1 MKLFNAFLSSISLL
15 AVTAESSNVNSL
27 RGQQPSSQS
36 NDYVDDNNGEVT
48 YLAGTNWAVTDLLI
62 NDDLDLEPTLV
73 DSRMLTLH
81 FHEESMTGL
90 ADLTGHGG
98 CNSFHS
104 QYELLFGID
113 FPQAFSVDD
122 RVVSTRRLCEEE
134 IMTQETNFRRVLA
147 QEAIVYQIRADGKE
161 LKLYNVVVDEN
172 RRSNEGDLMAVLRR
186 IPLDVDANSSI
197 PAVCTSDDQCS
208 PTIRSQVSSG
218 PISGV
223 GGCGCYASSEIDSFD
238 ECEGDDVACRTL
250 RCGGDALFCNDM
262 TAFCD
267 IIPGDTMGQCQLG
280 SPPGQSRTIKK
291 VDFSNITHILPI
303 GSDWEATTITVL
315 DTPMPTDDPV
325 TLFIESETSISGYS
339 GCNRF
344 NGALEF
350 LDVPIVNGSPLF
362 QISLTR
368 GRSTRRGCDDARM
381 KLERRFNGILSREL
395 LAYTIGHISDE
406 PYGKQLSLYAVNTDE
421 GGEPSRGELLVEFRR
436 IPPAEDGDFMSTW

>member
-1 MKLFNAFLSSISLL
+1 MKLFNAFFSSISLL
-15 AVTAESSNVNSL
+15 AVTAESSNGHSL

-62 NDDLDLEPTLV
+62 NDDLEPTLV

-134 IMTQETNFRRVLA
+134 IMTQERNFRRVLA
-147 QEAIVYQIRADGKE
+147 QEAIAYQIRADGKE
-161 LKLYNVVVDEN
+161 LKLYNVVVDDN
-172 RRSNEGDLMAVLRR
+172 GRSNEGDLMAVLRR

-208 PTIRSQVSSG
+208 PTIRSQVSSRQF
-218 PISGV
+218 SGV

-238 ECEGDDVACRTL
+238 ECEGEDEACRTL
-250 RCGGDALFCNDM
+250 RCGGDALFCTDM

-267 IIPGDTMGQCQLG
+267 IIPGDTIGQCQLG
-280 SPPGQSRTIKK
+280 APPGQSRTIN
-291 VDFSNITHILPI
+291 VDFGNITHILPI
-303 GSDWEATTITVL
+303 GSDWEATTITGL
-315 DTPMPTDDPV
+315 DTQMPTDDHV

-339 GCNRF
+339 GCNSF
-344 NGALEF
+344 SGALEF
-350 LDVPIVNGSPLF
+350 LDIPIVNGSPLF

-368 GRSTRRGCDDARM
+368 GRSTRRGCDDASM
-381 KLERRFNGILSREL
+381 TLERHFNGILSRES
-395 LAYTIGHISDE
+395 LAYTIGRISDE
-406 PYGKQLSLYAVNTDE
+406 PYGEQLSLYAVNTDE
-421 GGEPSRGELLVEFRR
+421 DGEPSRGELLVEFRR
-436 IPPAEDGDFMSTW
+436 IPDGGFMSSW